1 MSKRAVKPVGD
12 RIAVRAVEQA
22 EKTAGGIFLPDTAKE
37 KSQEGIV
44 VAVGP
49 GRTLDNGTVVAVSVQ
64 PGQHILYSKYSG
76 SEMKID
82 GEDLLIISEKDV
94 LAVIDPALAGAA
106 A

>member
-1 MSKRAVKPVGD
+1 LSRKLKPVGD
-12 RIAVRAVEQA
+12 RLAVRAVEQA

-49 GRTLDNGTVVAVSVQ
+49 GRTLDNGTLVPVSVQ
-64 PGQHILYSKYSG
+64 PGQHILYSKYAG
-76 SEMKID
+76 SEMKVD

-94 LAVIDPALAGAA
+94 LAAFEPAMAGAA
-106 A
+106 K